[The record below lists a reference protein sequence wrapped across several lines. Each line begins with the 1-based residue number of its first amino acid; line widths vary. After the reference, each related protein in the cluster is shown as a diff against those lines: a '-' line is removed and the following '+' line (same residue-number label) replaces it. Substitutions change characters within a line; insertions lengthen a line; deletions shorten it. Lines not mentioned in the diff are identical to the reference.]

1 MDEQT
6 YIGEELDLFAEAIN
20 WKLYFSSIIQPYLG
34 KRVLEVGAGLG
45 ATTQVLCR
53 GTEFEWICLEP
64 DPKLRAVIDQKIES
78 GQLPKNCKTREGLV
92 ATLDVTEQFDTIIY
106 IDVLEH
112 IQNDH
117 SEILSASKL
126 LKRKGK
132 LVILSPAYGFLYSP
146 FDSKI
151 GHYRRYTRQM
161 FKELTPPNCNVLQL
175 LYLDSIG
182 MLTSLSNRLFLQHAL
197 PTAKQIHFWDN
208 NLVPVSRLVDPVIR
222 FSMGRS
228 VLCVWEKLDAWQ

>member
-64 DPKLRAVIDQKIES
+64 DPKLRAVIDQKIEL

-182 MLTSLSNRLFLQHAL
+182 MLTSLSN
-197 PTAKQIHFWDN
+197 
-208 NLVPVSRLVDPVIR
+208 
-222 FSMGRS
+222 
-228 VLCVWEKLDAWQ
+228 

>member
-20 WKLYFSSIIQPYLG
+20 WKLYFSSMIQPYLG

-45 ATTQVLCR
+45 ATTQALCR
-53 GTEFEWICLEP
+53 RTESEWICLEP
-64 DPKLRAVIDQKIES
+64 DPRLRAMIDQKIEL
-78 GQLPKNCKTREGLV
+78 GQLPKNCKTRGGV
-92 ATLDVTEQFDTIIY
+92 IATLDVTEQFDTITY

-117 SEILSASKL
+117 SETLSASKL
-126 LKRKGK
+126 LNNKGK

-161 FKELTPPNCNVLQL
+161 LRELTPPNCKVVQL
-175 LYLDSIG
+175 LYLDSVG
-182 MLTSLSNRLFLQHAL
+182 MLTSLSN
-197 PTAKQIHFWDN
+197 
-208 NLVPVSRLVDPVIR
+208 
-222 FSMGRS
+222 
-228 VLCVWEKLDAWQ
+228 